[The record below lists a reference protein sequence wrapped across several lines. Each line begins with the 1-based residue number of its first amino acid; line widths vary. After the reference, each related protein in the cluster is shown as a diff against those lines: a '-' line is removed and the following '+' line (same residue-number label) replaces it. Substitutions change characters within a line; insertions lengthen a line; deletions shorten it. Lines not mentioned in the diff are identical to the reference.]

1 MSIAFFGAINFELF
15 GMKDGGFDPQHT
27 ALFII
32 DFEGVTAEIV
42 TQSDAFCSLFKAS
55 GDLAFESG
63 MDFAALQ
70 CMAITQEA
78 QYIGTLKALDGVM
91 DKLGIESGQVLGLI
105 EENIGRV
112 LALRGAPVVV
122 QPLHETDDL
131 AVQRMS

>member
-1 MSIAFFGAINFELF
+1 
-15 GMKDGGFDPQHT
+15 
-27 ALFII
+27 
-32 DFEGVTAEIV
+32 
-42 TQSDAFCSLFKAS
+42 
-55 GDLAFESG
+55 
-63 MDFAALQ
+63 
-70 CMAITQEA
+70 MAITQEA